1 MVSSIVG
8 IGNLELKRP
17 MRSPTCILGPKDIY
31 RYAATVLQH
40 QLQWRDYGPKCTVTA
55 VLQILFYAA
64 AQLCS
69 LLAACSRL
77 RDAPSDQAVRDAW
90 VALCPEA
97 ATLEA
102 QFNRSFAEQLPKAV
116 KPRRWRL
123 ALDLHLRP
131 YHGQPH
137 CRPEEIYRSQA
148 KSGTTHFHA
157 YATAYLVKHGR
168 RYTVALTRV
177 EKGITLVEVLK
188 RLLQYANRAGIRP
201 SLLLLDRG
209 FDSVEGIRYLPA
221 ARRPFI
227 MPVVSRGRPPPHP
240 RGPSGPRGFTVP
252 KRSGWARYT
261 LTNTAHRRATVS
273 ICIHCRNWR
282 GRLQRHGRQTL
293 VYAVWGIHPPTTHW
307 VYQVYR
313 TRFGIETSYRQLG
326 EACIRTST
334 RNPTLRLLF
343 VGIALVLRNV
353 WVWLHWACLA
363 TPRRGGRCLNLHTL
377 RFKTL
382 LTWLTH
388 LAEEVFG
395 INDSVA
401 AERVP

>member
-1 MVSSIVG
+1 
-8 IGNLELKRP
+8 
-17 MRSPTCILGPKDIY
+17 MRSPPCTLGPQDIY

-40 QLQWRDYGPKCTVTA
+40 HLQWRDYGPKCTVTA

-69 LLAACSRL
+69 LFAACSRL
-77 RDAPSDQAVRDAW
+77 RDAPSDQAVRDAL
-90 VALCPEA
+90 VALCPDA

-102 QFNRSFAEQLPKAV
+102 QFNRSFAEQLPQAV
-116 KPRRWRL
+116 KHRRWRL
-123 ALDLHLRP
+123 AIDLHLRP

-157 YATAYLVKHGR
+157 YATGYLVKHGR

-177 EKGITLVEVLK
+177 EKGMALVEVLK
-188 RLLQYANRAGIRP
+188 RLLQYASRAGIRP

-209 FDSVEGIRYLPA
+209 FYSVEVIRYLQA

-227 MPVVSRGRPPPHP
+227 MPVVKRGRQPTDP
-240 RGPSGPRGFTVP
+240 RGPSGTRVFTAQ

-261 LTNTAHRRATVS
+261 LTNAAHRRATVS
-273 ICIHCRNWR
+273 ICIHCRNWC
-282 GRLQRHGRQTL
+282 GRRQRQGRQTL
-293 VYAVWGIHPPTTHW
+293 VYAIWGIRPPTTHW

-313 TRFGIETSYRQLG
+313 SRFGIETSYRQLG

-334 RNPTLRLLF
+334 RNPTLRFLF

-353 WVWLHWACLA
+353 WVWRHWSCLA
-363 TPRRGGRCLNLHTL
+363 TPRRGGRRLNLHTL

-395 INDSVA
+395 INDSVV